1 MQKYICCKGKLLS
14 IEKPLIMGILNVTRD
29 SFYDGGRYFNKESY
43 LKQAEKLLQEGA
55 DFIDVGCASTR
66 PLAVEIP
73 ETEELRTAV
82 QVVDE
87 LLRHFPQALISV
99 DTWRASV
106 AGKCIEAGA
115 AVINDISGG
124 DFDPAMFETVARLQV
139 PYILTHTSGRPEV
152 MQQHTG
158 YADVVREVY
167 LYLDERIRRLHLL
180 NVKDVI
186 ADVGFGFGKT
196 VRQNFELLK
205 NFEQFQELDCPLLC
219 ALSRKSMLYKTT
231 GSTPENALPATL
243 TAQLTALQ
251 KGALLLRVHDVAAAK
266 DSITIW
272 ESANSRS
279 KNSE

>member
-66 PLAVEIP
+66 PQAVEIP

-82 QVVDE
+82 QVVDD

-196 VRQNFELLK
+196 IGQNYELLR
-205 NFEQFQELDCPLLC
+205 NFHIFQTLDCPLLC
-219 ALSRKSMLYKTT
+219 ALSRKSMLYKIT
-231 GSTPENALPATL
+231 GGTPADALEATVAAHVL
-243 TAQLTALQ
+243 ALQ
-251 KGALLLRVHDVAAAK
+251 QGARFLRVHDVRAAK
-266 DSITIW
+266 DAIAIYNAT
-272 ESANSRS
+272 AGTRQ
-279 KNSE
+279 